1 MSELVGLY
9 LLINESEKNSIV
21 LYRDNNLP
29 CFQVISGLDLQK
41 TKNKMRK
48 MFKEN
53 VLKITVACS
62 LAKTFS
68 DVTFDS
74 KSGTY
79 YPYSKRNNET
89 FYIHKNQTIYDP

>member
-1 MSELVGLY
+1 
-9 LLINESEKNSIV
+9 
-21 LYRDNNLP
+21 
-29 CFQVISGLDLQK
+29 
-41 TKNKMRK
+41 